1 MKIFPL
7 AYTENEVEQII
18 NIGVSTLQKSRKI
31 PYTNIKNGKC
41 PPFYK
46 DGGSVLYRWIDIM
59 EFIENRDIIGLP
71 EAEEVKEQIVQPNRA
86 MNSPAAPFI
95 NRLNF

>member
-18 NIGVSTLQKSRKI
+18 NIGVSTLQKSRKA

-59 EFIENRDIIGLP
+59 EFIENRDIIGKP
-71 EAEEVKEQIVQPNRA
+71 KAEYVNEQNVQPNRT